1 MFSQRSVHNV
11 DVVVIVVV
19 IAVVGTCTVQTF
31 PNPLESPL
39 NISSMLLYRQWHNV
53 AALCLCDNKILWKG
67 YPIQHSWVDQ
77 SNILYLIRL
86 QYKVDRNDI
95 RVYRMKVFGTFWAS
109 QMIMIHFKF
118 NWIEYRAHKA
128 VSFFIQTLKLAGI
141 LGWQ

>member
-53 AALCLCDNKILWKG
+53 AALCLCDSTNPLKRLSNSTFLG
-67 YPIQHSWVDQ
+67 RPIKYTLSDPFAIQ
-77 SNILYLIRL
+77 SR
-86 QYKVDRNDI
+86 
-95 RVYRMKVFGTFWAS
+95 
-109 QMIMIHFKF
+109 
-118 NWIEYRAHKA
+118 
-128 VSFFIQTLKLAGI
+128 
-141 LGWQ
+141 